1 MKKRVPFVF
10 VLWLD
15 AAGGDDV
22 TGPVHAL
29 TAGWL
34 LAETDQHVLVA
45 SEIFEDGSSRDRT
58 AIPKVLIESII
69 PARPKM
75 PERFKDW
82 RPSKES

>member
-10 VLWLD
+10 VAWVD

-22 TGPVHAL
+22 TGLIHAL

-34 LAETDQHVLVA
+34 IAETDQHVLVA

-58 AIPKVLIESII
+58 AIPKVLIESIT
-69 PARPKM
+69 PARPKVS
-75 PERFKDW
+75 ERFRGWQPAAD
-82 RPSKES
+82 